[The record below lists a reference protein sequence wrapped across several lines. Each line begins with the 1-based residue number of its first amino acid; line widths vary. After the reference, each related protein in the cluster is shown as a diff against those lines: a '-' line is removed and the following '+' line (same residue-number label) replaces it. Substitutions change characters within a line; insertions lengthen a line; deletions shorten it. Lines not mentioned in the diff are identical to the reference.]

1 MSSGRLVTKENPFRV
16 SQLHFVRSNVSR
28 LLLSFATI
36 TITNFHMLSLHES
49 HIWPDLSEL
58 ELYKLEITNL
68 VLVTFPWI
76 WRKASC
82 WFWDKMIIG
91 LHISY
96 STSSKTM
103 SFWNQLSKNKLN
115 SNFVE
120 KYFFHHPSLSRNHRS
135 KYLLY
140 DIRPVHC
147 D

>member
-1 MSSGRLVTKENPFRV
+1 MLTICHQEDW
-16 SQLHFVRSNVSR
+16 
-28 LLLSFATI
+28 LLKKTLLECRNFISLEAMFQDYSYLS
-36 TITNFHMLSLHES
+36 NFHMLSLHES